1 MKQVTPILTV
11 NISLKTICETGIFIY
26 SFTYSTSQIYN
37 VENMKCEA
45 DSGVREQSLQLQN
58 TS

>member
-11 NISLKTICETGIFIY
+11 NISLKTICETDIFIY
-26 SFTYSTSQIYN
+26 SFTYSTSQIDN
-37 VENMKCEA
+37 VENTKCEA
-45 DSGVREQSLQLQN
+45 DSGVREQSSQPQN